1 MFFYQF
7 NDKYSHMT
15 AEPRSGCPI
24 ANTLDLVGDRWTLV
38 IVRDMLNGKK
48 RYSEFLNSPERI
60 TTNILA
66 DRLSKLERSDLVSKT
81 LYQDRPKRY
90 EYELTEMGDALLPI
104 VQAMCRWANEYIPGT
119 WVAPK
124 TFMARKPI
132 STKR

>member
-7 NDKYSHMT
+7 NDKYSLMT
-15 AEPRSGCPI
+15 ANPRSGCPI

-38 IVRDMLNGKK
+38 IIRDMLNGKK
-48 RYSEFLNSPERI
+48 RYSAFLDSPEGI

-66 DRLSKLERSDLVSKT
+66 DRLSKLERSGLVSKT
-81 LYQDRPKRY
+81 PYQDRPKRY

-104 VQAMCRWANEYIPGT
+104 VQEMCLWANEYIPGT

-124 TFMARKPI
+124 TFMTRKPI
-132 STKR
+132 ASKR